1 MKYTA
6 VKCEEGRYAPY
17 STILSNTGR
26 REWYRVDDKDVE
38 SIHPS
43 RDEGAVIAQM
53 SDGTSVLIPWHRV
66 IKIISAADTEEH

>member
-1 MKYTA
+1 MKYIA

-17 STILSNTGR
+17 STRRSNAHR
-26 REWYRVDDKDVE
+26 REWYTVDSKDVE

-43 RDEGAVIAQM
+43 RGEGVVIVQM

-66 IKIISAADTEEH
+66 IKIISAADTDDH